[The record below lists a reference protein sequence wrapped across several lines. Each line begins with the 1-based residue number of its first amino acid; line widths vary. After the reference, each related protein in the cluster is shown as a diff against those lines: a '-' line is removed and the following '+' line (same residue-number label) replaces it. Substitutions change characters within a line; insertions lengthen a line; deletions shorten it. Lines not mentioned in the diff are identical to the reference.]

1 MNNKFENTGLNLFSP
16 IYIKRLV
23 SAFIYSL
30 FKLSYYLTRLQKYFF
45 VSLQKKIHWSTHPTP
60 GPEGLALSRKL
71 PRGMVTLGQT
81 EPCISQ
87 RFFCHASRYFASRCG
102 GLCFQIDNFFF
113 ACLFVFFE

>member
-45 VSLQKKIHWSTHPTP
+45 VSLQKKSIGVRTP
-60 GPEGLALSRKL
+60 PPVPKGWPCPGSC
-71 PRGMVTLGQT
+71 PGGMVTLGQT

-113 ACLFVFFE
+113 ACLFVFFV